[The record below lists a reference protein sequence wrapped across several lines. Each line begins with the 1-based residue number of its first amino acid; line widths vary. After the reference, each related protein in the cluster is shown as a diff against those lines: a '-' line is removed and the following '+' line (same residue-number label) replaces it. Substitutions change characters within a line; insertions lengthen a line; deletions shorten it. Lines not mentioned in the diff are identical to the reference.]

1 MDFRKKVKKRL
12 IDLDKNQKWLEEQV
26 RDKTGLFV
34 DSGYLSNI
42 LSGQRSSPKIVSAI
56 REILDIKEE

>member
-12 IDLDKNQKWLEEQV
+12 IDLEKNQKWLEEQV

-42 LSGQRSSPKIVSAI
+42 LSGQRYSPKIVSAI